1 MTMKPVFATL
11 LAAALLLG
19 SALARAE
26 EPTAEEGQGLAEA
39 NCTRCHAIGRDGAS
53 PLAAAPPFRDVAKR
67 YSLEELMDAFME
79 GLPVRHEIMPD
90 WDMTEDQSIAIS
102 LYIMSL
108 AK

>member
-1 MTMKPVFATL
+1 MKHLSAAI
-11 LAAALLLG
+11 LACVLVVSPMLV
-19 SALARAE
+19 RAE
-26 EPTAEEGQGLAEA
+26 QPTAEEGQGLAEA
-39 NCTRCHAIGRDGAS
+39 NCTRCHAIGKDGAS
-53 PLAAAPPFRDVAKR
+53 PLAAAPPFRDVAAR

-90 WDMTEDQSIAIS
+90 WDMTQDQSIALS

>member
-1 MTMKPVFATL
+1 MKHVLAATL
-11 LAAALLLG
+11 AGVLIA
-19 SALARAE
+19 SPVLARGE
-26 EPTAEEGQGLAEA
+26 QPTAEEGKGLAEA
-39 NCTRCHAIGRDGAS
+39 NCTTCHAIGKDGAS

-67 YSLEELMDAFME
+67 YSLEELMDGFME

-90 WDMTEDQSIAIS
+90 WDMTEDQSIALS

>member
-1 MTMKPVFATL
+1 MKHL
-11 LAAALLLG
+11 LAAMLAGALVA
-19 SALARAE
+19 SPMLARAE

-39 NCTRCHAIGRDGAS
+39 NCTRCHAIGKNGAS

-67 YSLEELMDAFME
+67 YTLEELMDAFME

>member
-1 MTMKPVFATL
+1 MKHV
-11 LAAALLLG
+11 LAVMLACALVA
-19 SALARAE
+19 SPMLARAE

-39 NCTRCHAIGRDGAS
+39 NCTRCHAVSKEGAS